1 MVVYPRCAMEE
12 NGNRREGRLV
22 TWDDA
27 RGFGFAAVPGAEDV
41 FVHVKA
47 LRTGYVRPS
56 IGDELSF
63 VVVAGRN
70 GRPAARDVEIRGAPP
85 PKLHVVV
92 REPPPRLT
100 PLDLSRL
107 LAAPWILI
115 SAFLVVLLG
124 RAPPWFGSLY
134 LIMGAASALLY
145 WFDKNYARAGRSR
158 VREISMHLADAFFGI
173 AGGLVAQHAFRHKTR
188 KMGFRYITRLI
199 FVFHATLLAALL
211 GRLISFP

>member
-1 MVVYPRCAMEE
+1 MTE
-12 NGNRREGRLV
+12 NSDRQQARLI

-27 RGFGFAAVPGAEDV
+27 RGFGFAAVSGAEDV

-47 LRTGYVRPS
+47 LRSAHVRPV

-85 PKLHVVV
+85 PKLRVVT
-92 REPPPRLT
+92 REPEARLT

-107 LAAPWILI
+107 LAAPWILL

-124 RAPPWFGSLY
+124 RAPAWFGSLY
-134 LIMGAASALLY
+134 LIMGTTSALLY

-158 VREISMHLADAFFGI
+158 VREVSMHLADAFFGI
-173 AGGLVAQHAFRHKTR
+173 AGGLVAQHVFRHKTR
-188 KMGFRYITRLI
+188 KSGFRYVTRLI

-211 GRLISFP
+211 GGLVSFP